1 MGRRGERR
9 RRWSRRFQEKKSSC
23 THLGPR
29 VFHTTEMRWGTER
42 ATEPRELIRSPS
54 YCPCPVHSLETQ
66 GQFAQALG
74 GCGTFIC
81 SSDSGERRASE
92 LTSLSRLHKHLRTPE
107 MFNNSRVV
115 YVLQGSAQ
123 AMNVWG
129 NYMVI
134 EFLRR
139 GFLRDYLLVLET
151 FKSTE
156 SFLAEFAW
164 KLLCKN
170 R

>member
-1 MGRRGERR
+1 M
-9 RRWSRRFQEKKSSC
+9 
-23 THLGPR
+23 
-29 VFHTTEMRWGTER
+29 
-42 ATEPRELIRSPS
+42 
-54 YCPCPVHSLETQ
+54 
-66 GQFAQALG
+66 
-74 GCGTFIC
+74 
-81 SSDSGERRASE
+81 
-92 LTSLSRLHKHLRTPE
+92 TSLSRLHKHVRTPE

-156 SFLAEFAW
+156 SFLAEFA
-164 KLLCKN
+164 
-170 R
+170 